1 MIGLFSNE
9 FPTPAMEFNPSFANS
24 KVAQRSLE
32 GFLVSGMIAYNWI
45 TFGRQIF
52 LSMHEPSYDGCESGH
67 RLSYRHT

>member
-32 GFLVSGMIAYNWI
+32 GV
-45 TFGRQIF
+45 FGFGYDRLQVDQIW
-52 LSMHEPSYDGCESGH
+52 
-67 RLSYRHT
+67 

>member
-32 GFLVSGMIAYNWI
+32 GVFGFGYDRLQVIK
-45 TFGRQIF
+45 FGRADF
-52 LSMHEPSYDGCESGH
+52 LSMHEPSYCGYESGH
-67 RLSYRHT
+67 RLGYRHT